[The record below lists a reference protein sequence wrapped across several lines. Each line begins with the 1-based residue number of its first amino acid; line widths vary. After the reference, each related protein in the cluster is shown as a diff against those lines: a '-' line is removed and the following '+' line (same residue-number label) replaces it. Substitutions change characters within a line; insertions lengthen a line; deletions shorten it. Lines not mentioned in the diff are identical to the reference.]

1 MTGHEIGHSWGSYH
15 DPATTPS
22 CSNVFIMNQYAQDGS
37 QPTHKVG
44 PKTSIGI
51 EFKWGGEIN
60 KNASCYNQG
69 REASKLTLKVL

>member
-1 MTGHEIGHSWGSYH
+1 MTGHKIGHSWGSYH

-22 CSNVFIMNQYAQDGS
+22 CSNVFIMNQCAQDGS
-37 QPTHKVG
+37 QPTYKVG

-51 EFKWGGEIN
+51 EFKWGGEGGE
-60 KNASCYNQG
+60 G

>member
-51 EFKWGGEIN
+51 EFKWGGEGG
-60 KNASCYNQG
+60 KGG